1 MLNKEIRD
9 SIKLPEFD
17 VIVAGA
23 GLAGVAAAVAAAD
36 EGMKVLIIER
46 YGFAGGMLQ
55 ARW

>member
-36 EGMKVLIIER
+36 EGMK
-46 YGFAGGMLQ
+46 F
-55 ARW
+55 